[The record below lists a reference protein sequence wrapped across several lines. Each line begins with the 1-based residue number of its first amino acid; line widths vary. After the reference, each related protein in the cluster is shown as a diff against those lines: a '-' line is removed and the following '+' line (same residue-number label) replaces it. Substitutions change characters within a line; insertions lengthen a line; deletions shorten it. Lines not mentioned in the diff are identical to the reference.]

1 MLAGLLALALSV
13 TVASPAAARKPEQGP
28 STPSPGHVE
37 IQPTEQELAAQR
49 ATRRAKQEVQTA
61 ADAVSRAR
69 ASLRQAALEAG
80 DALEASAVATR
91 RLELAEQEDVRQRDL
106 LTGARMELAGQRAQL
121 GRWAREAYRDGG
133 TVGANLTVLT
143 LLGSGSG
150 TDIGG
155 ALTWLERVGRD
166 KSRAVQAVQAA
177 EAAQASA
184 TGRSQAAASAA
195 AQAAVDAAAARG
207 RAQAAMARQRAELGR
222 LENALALSTRRQD
235 AAVNRQRAIAAQ
247 TRGAGDNRVTG
258 AVGDCRGGAVEQ
270 YPNGQIPLEALCPL
284 ALAPAHRLRADA
296 AHAFDRLGRAY
307 LARFGTPPCV
317 TDSYRTYEQQVRLF
331 ALKPGLAAVPGNSNH
346 GWGTALD
353 MCGGIQGFGTEQYAW
368 MLDTAPLY
376 GWFHPA
382 WAQAG
387 GTRPEPWH
395 WEFAG

>member
-13 TVASPAAARKPEQGP
+13 TVTSPAAARKPDKAP
-28 STPSPGHVE
+28 STPSPGRVE

-61 ADAVSRAR
+61 TDAVSRAR

-80 DALEASAVATR
+80 DALEASATATR
-91 RLELAEQEDVRQRDL
+91 RLELAEQEDARQRDL
-106 LTGARMELAGQRAQL
+106 LTGARLELAGQRAQL

-166 KSRAVQAVQAA
+166 KSRVVQAVQAA

-207 RAQAAMARQRAELGR
+207 RAQAAMARQQAELGR

-235 AAVNRQRAIAAQ
+235 AAVNRQRAIEAQ
-247 TRGAGDNRVTG
+247 TRGTGDNRVTG

-307 LARFGTPPCV
+307 AGPVRHPAVRHRLLPHLRAAGPAVRAEARPGRGPG
-317 TDSYRTYEQQVRLF
+317 QQQPRLGHRARHVRWDPGLRHRAVRLD
-331 ALKPGLAAVPGNSNH
+331 AGQRAAVRLVPPGV
-346 GWGTALD
+346 GA
-353 MCGGIQGFGTEQYAW
+353 GGRN
-368 MLDTAPLY
+368 
-376 GWFHPA
+376 
-382 WAQAG
+382 QAG
-387 GTRPEPWH
+387 TLALGVR
-395 WEFAG
+395 G